1 MPRFPALP
9 CPHARPQAR
18 FLGRP
23 LPRPRSLP
31 AQPTNPA
38 PAHASFCCCRCRCS
52 CPCPCPCPWAL
63 PFPHC
68 AFPSGSR
75 APFPHVH
82 SIHVPSRSSVSPRFS
97 HLRHV
102 PKLNLT
108 PPRTCVLCPT
118 GKQHL
123 ILACLCGIW
132 GPSCPSFSCPVTTAA
147 LGSPRAHPASRL
159 ADTLPSPSSMTS
171 ECSVPCCPV
180 RVPPCECGVRVSVQ
194 VSVGWLCAR
203 LVLPS
208 LVNFWRPSPS
218 QVQVRSNQEEP
229 SRVAPISL
237 LASSPL
243 RPQYPFLHTIKANL
257 TPPQAFPFPSIK
269 GPGLGRFS
277 QPGLDPSAKLNS
289 QGAYCAYL
297 DSLDPPTAS
306 SSCLLILPLPTGCP
320 RPRPRLCPPPPL
332 LLLPPPPSRLAQ
344 TEPVPLPGPV
354 SCAALPCPIRPI
366 YSTRRVR
373 ITELVTAFGC

>member
-1 MPRFPALP
+1 MTVRTCLHRCTEISIFLRGGHCSAAVLQVFPGPCTAPQHHTSQPTNTPTHRSPTTHHTPRDAPNRARATFGFECHAFLPFLVPMPARK
-9 CPHARPQAR
+9 HAFSAAHSHAHA
-18 FLGRP
+18 
-23 LPRPRSLP
+23 RSLP
-31 AQPTNPA
+31 SPRTLPLPTLPSAAAAAAARAPA
-38 PAHASFCCCRCRCS
+38 PVPA
-52 CPCPCPCPWAL
+52 PWAL

-82 SIHVPSRSSVSPRFS
+82 SIHVPSRRSVSPRFS

-132 GPSCPSFSCPVTTAA
+132 GPSCPSSSCPVTTAA

-159 ADTLPSPSSMTS
+159 ADTLPSPGSMTS

-257 TPPQAFPFPSIK
+257 TPPGFPFPFDQRPGSWSI
-269 GPGLGRFS
+269 L
-277 QPGLDPSAKLNS
+277 
-289 QGAYCAYL
+289 
-297 DSLDPPTAS
+297 TAW
-306 SSCLLILPLPTGCP
+306 T
-320 RPRPRLCPPPPL
+320 
-332 LLLPPPPSRLAQ
+332 
-344 TEPVPLPGPV
+344 
-354 SCAALPCPIRPI
+354 
-366 YSTRRVR
+366 
-373 ITELVTAFGC
+373 